1 MGSSFNFMNFGNDP
15 PSGGGGGGGGT
26 PPGDFPLIR
35 QSSVYSLT
43 FDEFISTGGG
53 IGKDLGSMNMDE
65 LLKSIWNAEENM
77 VIGSSSGGDARIQ
90 EGSSHLQRQGSLTL
104 PRTLSHKT
112 VDEVWR
118 DVSKEYGGGKE
129 ASGGGGFGMLPR
141 EPTLGEVTLEEF
153 LVKAGVVRE
162 ETQAAAML
170 KNLGVFA
177 DRSIP
182 TSSGSEF
189 GYQQTGGDARLMA
202 NRTANITNQI
212 TFESASLPLNVNGL
226 RSASPQPMQQQKLLP
241 KQPAFALGVSSN
253 QLGDSGIRGGIVG
266 VSDAVMNNNMV
277 QNMKLHGGGLGVV
290 NLRANEKGSPSVSSD
305 GQVNSNGGTPSM
317 SPVPYM
323 FNGGFRGRKRAA
335 LEKVVERRQ
344 KRMIKNRESAARSRA
359 RKQAYTMELE
369 AEIAKLKEEND
380 ELRKKQAEML
390 EMQRNQVLETMDE
403 EKGAKKERKGDAC
416 DGRTLTSPW

>member
-1 MGSSFNFMNFGNDP
+1 MGSSFNFMSFGNDP
-15 PSGGGGGGGGT
+15 PAGGGDGGT
-26 PPGDFPLIR
+26 PPGDFPLNR
-35 QSSVYSLT
+35 QSSIYSLT
-43 FDEFISTGGG
+43 FDEFQTTAGG
-53 IGKDLGSMNMDE
+53 IGKDLGSLNMDE
-65 LLKSIWNAEENM
+65 LLKSIWNAEENL
-77 VIGSSSGGDARIQ
+77 VIGSSSGGDVRIQ

-129 ASGGGGFGMLPR
+129 VIGGGGFGMLPR

-153 LVKAGVVRE
+153 LVRAGVVRE
-162 ETQAAAML
+162 ETQLAATL
-170 KNLGVFA
+170 QNVGVFD

-189 GYQQTGGDARLMA
+189 GFQQTGRDARLMA
-202 NRTANITNQI
+202 CRTGNQI
-212 TFESASLPLNVNGL
+212 TFESGGLLLNVNGA
-226 RSASPQPMQQQKLLP
+226 RSASPQPMQPQQLLP
-241 KQPAFALGVSSN
+241 KQPAFALGISSN
-253 QLGDSGIRGGIVG
+253 QLGNSGIRGGIVG
-266 VSDAVMNNNMV
+266 VSDAAMNNNMV

-290 NLRANEKGSPSVSSD
+290 NLGANEKGSPSVSSD
-305 GQVNSNGGTPSM
+305 GQVNSNDGTPSL

-323 FNGGFRGRKRAA
+323 INGGLRGRKRAA

-369 AEIAKLKEEND
+369 AEIVKLKAEND
-380 ELRKKQAEML
+380 ELRKKQAEMV
-390 EMQRNQVLETMDE
+390 EMQRNQVLEMMNQ
-403 EKGAKKERKGDAC
+403 EKGGRMLC
-416 DGRTLTSPW
+416 LRRTLTSPW